1 MKIEGKKIKIKK
13 KSLKLLMSSY
23 IMIEEILHRDDSNN
37 INNGYHHNSE
47 KPHTLH
53 NAIDFL
59 VHWRTY

>member
-1 MKIEGKKIKIKK
+1 
-13 KSLKLLMSSY
+13 MSSY

-37 INNGYHHNSE
+37 INNGYHNSSE

-59 VHWRTY
+59 VHWRTC

>member
-1 MKIEGKKIKIKK
+1 M
-13 KSLKLLMSSY
+13 SLY
-23 IMIEEILHRDDSNN
+23 IMVEKILHRDDSNN